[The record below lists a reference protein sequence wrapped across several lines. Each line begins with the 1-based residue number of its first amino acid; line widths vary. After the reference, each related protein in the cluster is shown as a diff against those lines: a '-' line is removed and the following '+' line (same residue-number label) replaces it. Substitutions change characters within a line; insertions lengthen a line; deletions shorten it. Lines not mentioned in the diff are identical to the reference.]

1 MEELYESWF
10 KVWQDVVVP
19 KLLLQPKW
27 YDGDKDLKEDD
38 IVYFQKKDSP
48 LTIKWTIGRVE
59 QLLRSERDQMD
70 RKIQDDLTELQK
82 RIDKLQDEH
91 GQQLEDLPGK
101 QPGEAVADDG
111 EDQPLQGD
119 PLQEDGVVQDQE
131 VGAELDLGQDHGD
144 GQPVGHDG
152 DQPDGGI
159 QPGGLAANTRSKK
172 RRNCCCANHCKLSF
186 HTMGPTS
193 RAFTSTKVFP
203 TA

>member
-1 MEELYESWF
+1 MYESWF

-131 VGAELDLGQDHGD
+131 VGAELDLGQDHVMASQLGMMVTN
-144 GQPVGHDG
+144 QMEESNQVVL
-152 DQPDGGI
+152 QLT
-159 QPGGLAANTRSKK
+159 PGV
-172 RRNCCCANHCKLSF
+172 RRGVIVAVPIIAS
-186 HTMGPTS
+186 
-193 RAFTSTKVFP
+193 
-203 TA
+203 